1 MRLSGAIQGS
11 LSLAVEM
18 AIFNTILTIFGI
30 ALPKIFHMIQN
41 PAFGFNA
48 KVLHTLLCFFVCLMP
63 GILPAQIDKQDSLEG
78 VLQIKNLS
86 IGERILTMGRL
97 GTHYYFNGEQA
108 KGNKLLKDAVERAEA
123 LPDKQFL
130 ARTLAVQAMMLRIQG
145 DSTATSKLALALN
158 NLTEGSAASI
168 KGYVWYAKGW
178 MEARD
183 EQLVEATAS
192 YIKALQYYDNSEAPT
207 DAATKSSI
215 FNELY
220 SIYGSWGDKENM
232 EKYARLGL
240 KNAQKSGDPE
250 QLASSL
256 YSLAYTFEERY
267 RTDSA
272 NQSLRDSAEFY
283 YKRSISTITLH
294 ENRIT
299 PRSQLPFNALGLAN
313 LYSEFYP
320 LNYKDTARRYL
331 DIALKEGLNS
341 KQYTV
346 VTGVY
351 GIMGEYAQ
359 RENRWDDA
367 EHYLNQATMYN
378 QMNEMPELAT
388 QLHLMQ
394 ALATVA
400 EKKEDYQSALV
411 YYKNYLSYYKQQF
424 DKDKMTSSKELEAQ
438 YSTELKEQKL
448 IMLEEQVAHRKTLNV
463 IYIILSSTIFVALIF
478 LFQAYRQRSKSFK
491 QQRLLHRMELD
502 NIKQEHKISLL
513 SAMIDGQENERARIA
528 RDLHDGLGG
537 LLSGLKIELS
547 GGVALATTENTKVL
561 IRNGLSRIDQAVDEL
576 RRISRNMM
584 PEILLHYG
592 LAEAL
597 NEYCRSLKRSG
608 VNITCQVFNYQ
619 QNLSKNKQV
628 VIYRIAQEL
637 VNNAVKY
644 AKSSHILVE
653 LRQEQ
658 EHLSLT
664 VEDDGIGFD
673 IEQAKKKKC
682 SGLQNIEARA
692 VFLNGTLHIDSSSD
706 AGTSTVLSC
715 PFSY

>member
-1 MRLSGAIQGS
+1 
-11 LSLAVEM
+11 
-18 AIFNTILTIFGI
+18 IFVTTPLDLYYHMTKHLTFG
-30 ALPKIFHMIQN
+30 LN
-41 PAFGFNA
+41 
-48 KVLHTLLCFFVCLMP
+48 VTLLPILLLFITCFIPDM
-63 GILPAQIDKQDSLEG
+63 LPAQGSKQDSLEQ
-78 VLQIKNLS
+78 LLRSENTS
-86 IGERILTMGRL
+86 ISENILTMGRL
-97 GTHYYFNGEQA
+97 GTHYYFNGKQA
-108 KGNKLLKDAVERAEA
+108 EGEKLLKEAVQLAET
-123 LPDKQFL
+123 LTDKQFL

-145 DSTATSKLALALN
+145 DSTARKKLQLALDQ
-158 NLTEGSAASI
+158 LTESADKSI

-178 MEARD
+178 MEARN

-192 YIKALQYYDNSEAPT
+192 FIQSLQYYGDTEILSDMT
-207 DAATKSSI
+207 TKSSV

-220 SIYGSWGDKENM
+220 SIYGAWGDKENM

-250 QLASSL
+250 QIASTQ

-267 RTDSA
+267 RTDRTDPSF
-272 NQSLRDSAEFY
+272 RDSAEFY
-283 YKRSISTITLH
+283 YKQSISTITVH

-313 LYSEFYP
+313 LYAEFYP
-320 LNYKDTARRYL
+320 LSYKDTAKRYL
-331 DIALKEGLNS
+331 DIALKEGLRS

-351 GIMGEYAQ
+351 GIMSEYAQ

-367 EHYLNQATMYN
+367 SHSLNQATLYN

-388 QLHLMQ
+388 QLHLTE
-394 ALATVA
+394 ALAKVA
-400 EKKEDYQSALV
+400 EKKEDYRSALK

-424 DKDKMTSSKELEAQ
+424 DKEKMASSKELEVK

-448 IMLEEQVAHRKTLNV
+448 IMLEEQVAHRKKLNL
-463 IYIILSSTIFVALIF
+463 IYILLLLTIFIALIF
-478 LFQAYRQRSKSFK
+478 LFLAYRQRSKSLK
-491 QQRLLHRMELD
+491 QQQRLHLMELD

-513 SAMIDGQENERARIA
+513 SAMIEGQENERGRIA

-547 GGVALATTENTKVL
+547 GGKTLPTIENTQKL
-561 IRNGLSRIDQAVDEL
+561 IRNGLLRIDQAVDEL

-592 LAEAL
+592 LEEAMK
-597 NEYCRSLKRSG
+597 EYCQSLKRSG

-619 QNLSKNKQV
+619 NNLSKNKQV
-628 VIYRIAQEL
+628 VVYRIAQEL
-637 VNNAVKY
+637 VNNAIKY

-658 EHLSLT
+658 EHLSLI

-673 IEQAKKKKC
+673 IGLAKQKKG

-692 VFLNGTLHIDSSSD
+692 VFLNGTLQIDSSPET
-706 AGTSTVLSC
+706 GTSTVLHC
-715 PFSY
+715 PI